1 MPKLGD
7 ASHTRLQ
14 TGTLKEERE
23 REIKRA
29 KFDTNL
35 IFKAPQC

>member
-1 MPKLGD
+1 MPQLGD

-14 TGTLKEERE
+14 TGTLKRERK

-29 KFDTNL
+29 KYDTNL
-35 IFKAPQC
+35 ILKAPQC